1 MNAQSNVDVNTKNTT
16 DIAVNELTGFLEQNP
31 NVTTVDLLVADID
44 GILRGK
50 RVERSLLN
58 KVYTEGF
65 CLPQSVLALDATGAT
80 VDETMLGIETGDSD
94 RICKPVAGTLQI
106 VPWFTDEQGD
116 HTRAQVLCE
125 MFEVN
130 GKPLDI
136 FPRHILSKAV
146 QRLEAQG
153 YKAGVALE
161 LEFYLVDKQRTAD
174 GGLQPPVSPI
184 SGQRMASTQVYSM
197 RDLDDYDFFIK
208 EVVQTARMQNIP
220 ADAVIAE
227 YAPGQFEV
235 NLDYGNDILKAVD
248 DAVLLKRVVCEVA
261 RKNGM
266 QATFMAKPYIEE
278 AGNGLHLHLSL
289 LDQSGANVFTESPEG
304 EPTESALLQSA
315 IAGLLDMA
323 DSVQALYCP
332 TINSYRRLAPDS
344 FAPTQKTWGYDN
356 RSVAMRIPS
365 GSAKARR
372 IENRMPGAD
381 ANPYLAMTALL
392 AGVVEGIS
400 GAMKA
405 PTVTTGNG
413 YETDAARVPDNQRD
427 SLRNMLSDQR
437 VHDWFGAQFIKV
449 YQDIKWRNV
458 YLFEQQIT
466 PMEYQLIL
474 PNV

>member
-1 MNAQSNVDVNTKNTT
+1 MT
-16 DIAVNELTGFLEQNP
+16 AVENDDKKAESSGNPLTEELGSFLDRFPKINSI
-31 NVTTVDLLVADID
+31 DLLVADID
-44 GILRGK
+44 GVLRGK
-50 RVERSLLN
+50 RVDRSLLN

-80 VDETMLGIETGDSD
+80 VDETQLGIETGDSD
-94 RICKPVAGTLQI
+94 RICKPVAGTLQV
-106 VPWFTDEQGD
+106 VPWVIDENGQN
-116 HTRAQVLCE
+116 TRAQVLCE
-125 MFEVN
+125 MFEVD
-130 GKPLDI
+130 GQALEI

-146 QRLEAQG
+146 KRFEAQG

-161 LEFYLVDKQRTAD
+161 LEFYLVDKERTAE
-174 GGLQPPVSPI
+174 GGLQPPISPV
-184 SGQRMASTQVYSM
+184 SGQRMASKQVYSM

-208 EVVQTARMQNIP
+208 EVVQTARAQNIP

-235 NLDYGNDILKAVD
+235 NLDYGQDILKAVD
-248 DAVLLKRVVCEVA
+248 DAILLKRVVCEVA
-261 RKNGM
+261 RKHNM
-266 QATFMAKPYIEE
+266 QATFMAKPYLEE

-289 LDQSGANVFTESPEG
+289 LDEAGTNLFTQSVSGD
-304 EPTESALLQSA
+304 PTDNALLQSA

-332 TINSYRRLAPDS
+332 TVNSYRRLAPDS

-365 GSAKARR
+365 GSEKARR

-381 ANPYLAMTALL
+381 ANPYLAMTGVL
-392 AGVVEGIS
+392 AGVIEGITNS
-400 GAMKA
+400 MQA
-405 PTVTTGNG
+405 PKVTIGNG
-413 YETDAARVPDNQRD
+413 YETDAPRVADNQRD
-427 SLRNMLSDQR
+427 SLRNMQADER
-437 VHDWFGAQFIKV
+437 VSDWFGAQFVEV
-449 YQDIKWRNV
+449 YQAIKWRNV